1 MVVGVVVAGE
11 WVLLVP
17 IDGRDSLAGLVKG
30 RVTWRLPGRSWTYTV
45 GSVVVRI
52 AMAVIAWSLGLSA
65 AALAP
70 VCCCA
75 TAWRLSKRLP
85 VRAVKSSIVPSA
97 VLPVVSIGAPGLVS
111 EGLSLSIALN
121 SL

>member
-17 IDGRDSLAGLVKG
+17 IDGRDSLAGLIKG
-30 RVTWRLPGRSWTYTV
+30 RVTWRLPGRSLVYAV

-52 AMAVIAWSLGLSA
+52 SMVVIAWSLGLSA

-70 VCCCA
+70 VCCCFA
-75 TAWRLSKRLP
+75 AWKLSKRLP
-85 VRAVKSSIVPSA
+85 VTAVESSIVSSA

-111 EGLSLSIALN
+111 EGVSLSIAF
-121 SL
+121 